1 MKHLK
6 TLQKIPVVGGL
17 VNIAISHLASSH
29 ASAISKHF
37 SQFLRPEL
45 ATNEQLKREVY
56 RLRHEVYCEELKFED
71 VRPDQEE
78 RDNFDEHSVH
88 CFVRHVASGR
98 LAGTV
103 RLITSSN
110 HEELL
115 PIEKYCY
122 HAIEDQ
128 SLSPANFPRDE
139 ICEISRLAVL
149 EHFRRRQMDKFA
161 GAATGAINTS
171 DYSET
176 ELRCFPYIAICLYL
190 AAASTAF
197 KTNKNH
203 AYVMMEPRLARSMA
217 FVGIQFKQLGK
228 PVEYHGKRAA
238 YYINGEM
245 FHSGL
250 SSGYKKLLKSI
261 EQDLFSLAKTDNSHP
276 ILEFFRFA
284 QAYLPKN

>member
-17 VNIAISHLASSH
+17 VNIAISHLASSD
-29 ASAISKHF
+29 ASTISKHF

-45 ATNEQLKREVY
+45 ALSENLKREVY

-88 CFVRHVASGR
+88 CFVRHVSSGR

-103 RLITSSN
+103 RLITSS
-110 HEELL
+110 HIDEML
-115 PIEKYCY
+115 PIEKFCS
-122 HAIEDQ
+122 HAIEDET
-128 SLSPANFPRDE
+128 LLPANFPRED

-149 EHFRRRQMDKFA
+149 EHFRRRQMDKFS
-161 GAATGAINTS
+161 GAATGAININ
-171 DYSET
+171 DYSKT

-197 KTNKNH
+197 KTNKKH

-228 PVEYHGKRAA
+228 PIDYHGKRAA
-238 YYINGEM
+238 FYINGEM

-250 SSGYKKLLKSI
+250 SSGYAKLLKSI
-261 EQDLFSLAKTDNSHP
+261 ENDLFASGVPNKSHP
-276 ILEFFRFA
+276 VLEFFHFA
-284 QAYLPKN
+284 QEGLAKS

>member
-6 TLQKIPVVGGL
+6 TLQKIPVVSGL

-45 ATNEQLKREVY
+45 ATSEQLKREVY

-78 RDNFDEHSVH
+78 RDNFDQHSVH
-88 CFVRHVASGR
+88 CFVRHLSTGR

-110 HEELL
+110 SEELL
-115 PIEKYCY
+115 PIEKFCS

-128 SLSPANFPRDE
+128 TLSPVNFPRED

-149 EHFRRRQMDKFA
+149 EQFRRRQMDKFV
-161 GAATGAINTS
+161 GAATGAINPDGFS
-171 DYSET
+171 DT

-197 KTNKNH
+197 KTNKKH
-203 AYVMMEPRLARSMA
+203 AYVMMEPRLARSMS
-217 FVGIQFKQLGK
+217 FVGIQFKPLGK
-228 PVEYHGKRAA
+228 PVDYHGKRAA
-238 YYINGEM
+238 YYINDEM
-245 FHSGL
+245 FHAGL

-261 EQDLFSLAKTDNSHP
+261 EHDLFALKKTDNNHP
-276 ILEFFRFA
+276 MLEFFRFA
-284 QAYLPKN
+284 QTDL

>member
-17 VNIAISHLASSH
+17 VNIAISHLASSD

-45 ATNEQLKREVY
+45 AVSEQLKREVY
-56 RLRHEVYCEELKFED
+56 RLRHEVYCEELKFEAE
-71 VRPDQEE
+71 RPDQEE

-88 CFVRHVASGR
+88 CFVRHVSTGR

-103 RLITSSN
+103 RLITSCN
-110 HEELL
+110 QDELL
-115 PIEKYCY
+115 PIEKFCS
-122 HAIEDQ
+122 HAIENKE
-128 SLSPANFPRDE
+128 LSPANFPRED

-149 EHFRRRQMDKFA
+149 EHFRRRQVDKFA
-161 GAATGAINTS
+161 GAATGAINTA
-171 DYSET
+171 DYSES

-197 KTNKNH
+197 KTNKKH

-217 FVGIQFKQLGK
+217 FVGIQFKQLGQ
-228 PVEYHGKRAA
+228 PVDYHGKRAA

-245 FHSGL
+245 FHGGL

-261 EQDLFSLAKTDNSHP
+261 EQDIFANGVPEQSHP
-276 ILEFFRFA
+276 ALEFFRFA
-284 QAYLPKN
+284 QAGLPEG